1 LFGDYTVGELA
12 GGEDVPRMPPLRLGS
27 RVQYHNDRLLA
38 GIEATWYDSQTRTGA
53 FETPTDGYTMVNAD
67 VGWAVT
73 ESHALH
79 LFVRG
84 TNLLDEDARRSTSL
98 VKDVAP
104 LPGRSLAV
112 GLRVS
117 F

>member
-1 LFGDYTVGELA
+1 VLAAESFAAWHDADLTAHSTNAPCKICLSISGFTNANVGETIVVAL
-12 GGEDVPRMPPLRLGS
+12 P
-27 RVQYHNDRLLA
+27 
-38 GIEATWYDSQTRTGA
+38 
-53 FETPTDGYTMVNAD
+53 
-67 VGWAVT
+67 
-73 ESHALH
+73 LH

-104 LPGRSLAV
+104 LPGRSLAI
-112 GLRVS
+112 GIRAS

>member
-1 LFGDYTVGELA
+1 
-12 GGEDVPRMPPLRLGS
+12 
-27 RVQYHNDRLLA
+27 LLA
-38 GIEATWYDSQTRTGA
+38 GLEATRYDKQNKPGA

-67 VGWAVT
+67 VGWALDQNH
-73 ESHALH
+73 SFH
-79 LFVRG
+79 LFAKA

-104 LPGRSLAV
+104 LPGRSLTI
-112 GLRVS
+112 GLRAS